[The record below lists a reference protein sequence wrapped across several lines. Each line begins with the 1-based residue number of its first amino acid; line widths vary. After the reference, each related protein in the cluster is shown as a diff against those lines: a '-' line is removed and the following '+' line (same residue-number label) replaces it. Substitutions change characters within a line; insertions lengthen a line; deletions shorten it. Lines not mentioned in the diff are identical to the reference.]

1 MSPGKPARA
10 IKVHVPRHNSQRI
23 GPALTNQVQTLAKEQ
38 GVRVNVRQSAP
49 EQSSA
54 LALAIE
60 SASEWNSLLITAR
73 AERGPQWDC
82 GTQQFLADEGSEL
95 YYNPTPLLE
104 TVKNELGGSNNEES
118 GERSSMQPDT
128 MGRSPSTQRGGNVGQ
143 YPYNMPISPATSSR
157 AGGYP
162 APASPYGAAAPGQ
175 YYGDGNSPVKMGYS
189 QGDYAGRRMTRG
201 MGDDGFPA
209 YGN

>member
-1 MSPGKPARA
+1 MSPGKPART

-38 GVRVNVRQSAP
+38 RLRADVQQSAP
-49 EQSSA
+49 DHSSA

-82 GTQQFLADEGSEL
+82 GTQQFLTDEGSEL
-95 YYNPTPLLE
+95 YYNPAPLLE
-104 TVKNELGGSNNEES
+104 TVKNEMGVPKHGES
-118 GERSSMQPDT
+118 GSMQPPE
-128 MGRSPSTQRGGNVGQ
+128 MMARSPSTHRGGSTGQ
-143 YPYNMPISPATSSR
+143 YPYNIPISPATPSR
-157 AGGYP
+157 GGGYP
-162 APASPYGAAAPGQ
+162 APASPYGAAPSSQ
-175 YYGDGNSPVKMGYS
+175 YYGDGGSPVKMGYPQS
-189 QGDYAGRRMTRG
+189 DYSGRRMTRG
-201 MGDDGFPA
+201 MGDDGFPG